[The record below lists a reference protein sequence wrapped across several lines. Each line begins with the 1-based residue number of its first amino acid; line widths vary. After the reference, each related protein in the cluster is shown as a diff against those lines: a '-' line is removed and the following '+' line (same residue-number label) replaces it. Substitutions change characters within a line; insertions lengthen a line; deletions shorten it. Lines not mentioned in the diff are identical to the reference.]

1 MALSWLQETSIPL
14 FRPGEALDER
24 ESLFLHQWSEGAS
37 LFGLGEM
44 THGAREVFLWKNRL
58 LRYLIEL
65 QDVRVIVFEAGF
77 ASTTGLNDY
86 VLGFGK
92 NPKAALARTGFWSM
106 ANKETLEFIL
116 WLRQINATRAQDKK
130 VCIHGC
136 DIQSMDDAKSAL
148 ESLLNAAAAP
158 VNIARRMRSLPDDK
172 QLNQRVAGILAE
184 LDKPQ
189 PSIDVIETL
198 QTQQSE
204 LTKSYRDVAYSIGLD
219 VEKLGLKDKI
229 LHFWLSRTTRLLN
242 QCLDHYSFEDSGVK
256 RDAHMAENLLALR
269 EFYEEKRFAF
279 VAANW
284 HVAKTEIEMEGVIP
298 YKTSG
303 SILAKS
309 LGNQYRVCA
318 TAFSEGSLLAM
329 TGVLPS
335 TEDFADVP
343 TPPKGS
349 VEHTLR
355 DFVRGS
361 NCEHLLLNC
370 RLAKSGN
377 YSTTWI
383 HPTPMNIG
391 EAGTRRD
398 PNSVFVP
405 QRPLDQFDAL
415 MFTNKV
421 TPITVLPDYYEH
433 QQQETE

>member
-106 ANKETLEFIL
+106 ANEETLEFIL
-116 WLRQINATRAQDKK
+116 WLQQINATRAQDKK

-158 VNIARRMRSLPDDK
+158 VNIARKMRSLPDDK

-219 VEKLGLKDKI
+219 E
-229 LHFWLSRTTRLLN
+229 R
-242 QCLDHYSFEDSGVK
+242 
-256 RDAHMAENLLALR
+256 
-269 EFYEEKRFAF
+269 
-279 VAANW
+279 NW
-284 HVAKTEIEMEGVIP
+284 
-298 YKTSG
+298 
-303 SILAKS
+303 
-309 LGNQYRVCA
+309 
-318 TAFSEGSLLAM
+318 
-329 TGVLPS
+329 
-335 TEDFADVP
+335 D
-343 TPPKGS
+343 
-349 VEHTLR
+349 
-355 DFVRGS
+355 
-361 NCEHLLLNC
+361 
-370 RLAKSGN
+370 
-377 YSTTWI
+377 
-383 HPTPMNIG
+383 
-391 EAGTRRD
+391 
-398 PNSVFVP
+398 
-405 QRPLDQFDAL
+405 
-415 MFTNKV
+415 
-421 TPITVLPDYYEH
+421 
-433 QQQETE
+433 